1 MRTDQTQKAGRAGA
15 IVLCMFVAM
24 LFNGCRGQSEEDAV
38 AGVFADMA
46 ARVER
51 RDADGLIGHLDA
63 DYADFEG
70 RDRAATREMAEEYF
84 RRYRG
89 IKAKLLSSRVS
100 LGEAGTAAAEVDVAL
115 YSGVASALRKAVG
128 FDGENYRVTC
138 RLRKSDRWRLSEAS
152 WEYVP
157 VSGLFPESLQ
167 VLRELFPDA

>member
-1 MRTDQTQKAGRAGA
+1 MAA
-15 IVLCMFVAM
+15 IVLCVLAAM
-24 LFNGCRGQSEEDAV
+24 LLNGCRGQSEEDAV

-46 ARVER
+46 DRVER
-51 RDADGLIGHLDA
+51 RDTDGLIAHLDEGYR
-63 DYADFEG
+63 DHEG
-70 RDRAATREMAEEYF
+70 RDLTASREMAEEYF

-89 IKAKLLSSRVS
+89 IKAKLLSWRVT
-100 LGEAGTAAAEVDVAL
+100 LGEDGTAAAEIDVSL

-128 FDGENYRVTC
+128 FDGENYRVSC